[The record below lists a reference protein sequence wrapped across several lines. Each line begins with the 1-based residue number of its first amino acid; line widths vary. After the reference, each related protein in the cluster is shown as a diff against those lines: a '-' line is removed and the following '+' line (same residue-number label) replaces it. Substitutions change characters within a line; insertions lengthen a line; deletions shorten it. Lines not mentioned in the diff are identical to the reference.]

1 MRRNFTQIL
10 YVLFLVFAIN
20 IAAQAQNI
28 TVSGT
33 VKDKQSKE
41 GLAGVSVTI
50 KGQTGGTAS
59 SGDGSFS
66 FTTNAKVPFTL
77 VASYVGYGTVER
89 QVTGNTAGINI
100 ELETAV
106 TLGGDVVVSASRT
119 PERILESP
127 VSIERMS
134 AASIR
139 EIAAPSFY
147 DALNNMKGVE
157 SSMQSLTF
165 KSINTRG
172 FNSNGNTRFN
182 QYIDGMDNQAP
193 GLNFSVGN
201 IVGITELDVD
211 NVELLP
217 GASSALYGAG
227 GINGTLLMT
236 SKDPFKY
243 QGASFQY
250 KTGINHVNDDNS
262 SVQPFNQLDVRVAK
276 SWNNKFGVKAAFS
289 FLQAKDWMG
298 TNYANFDRNARMFK
312 SGDRN
317 SDTNYDGI
325 NVYGD
330 EVSQNMRNVALSVQ
344 NATISGINAGSGGA
358 IPNIKALM
366 DGAFGA
372 AIPNAAQQA
381 GFLAGLPAALR
392 PAVQNYLPFYVGLK
406 ANLIPDQN
414 VSRTGYNERD
424 LVDYDTKSLK
434 ASGAVYYNITNTI
447 QAVAQANWGTGTSV
461 YTGSDRYSLRN
472 FNIGQYKLEVKGQDF
487 SIKGYTTQ
495 ERSGDSYI
503 SSILGSYINEVSKPS
518 TTWFPQYI
526 GNYVGA
532 RAAGQSDAA
541 AHVTARGVANQG
553 RFEPGSPQF
562 ATAMDNIMNTTIS
575 ATVINSANPSQ
586 SVYGAK
592 FDDKTNLYHYE
603 GMYNF
608 TNAFNN
614 VVEFQV
620 GASYRLYDLNSAG
633 TIFNDLNN
641 SIDINEYGAFGQIGK
656 KFFNDK
662 VKFTFAGRYDKS
674 MNFEGRF
681 TPRITGVFTVAKNN
695 NIRASYQT
703 GYRNP
708 TTQNQYIDL
717 SVGGGS
723 QRLIGGLPEIIFGKY
738 NLNGNKAFTD
748 VSYRAFL
755 ASAATGTPNP
765 TLLQQYTFDDRGVR
779 PESVQSYELG
789 YKGLILPN
797 LLVDAYGYYNIYKD
811 FITAVDV
818 YQNVGTLAAP
828 TFVKFGVPVNAAGEV
843 SSYGAA
849 LGLDYLVGSYNISGN
864 VSYNQIGDLPANY
877 INDFNTPKVRF
888 NLGFGNKEIIKNVGY
903 NLSYR
908 WQDKFYWNSSFA
920 SGEVPAY
927 SSLDAQVSFK
937 IPSVKS
943 SMKLGGSNV
952 MNKYYITSYGNPAAG
967 AIYYLAFSYN
977 P

>member
-1 MRRNFTQIL
+1 MSRNFTQIMF
-10 YVLFLVFAIN
+10 VLLCVFTIN
-20 IAAQAQNI
+20 FAAQAQNI
-28 TVSGT
+28 TISGT
-33 VKDKQSKE
+33 VKDKLSKE

-50 KGQTGGTAS
+50 KGQAGGTAS
-59 SGDGSFS
+59 SNDGSFS
-66 FTTNAKVPFTL
+66 FTTSAKLPFTL
-77 VASYVGYGTVER
+77 VASYVGYGSVER
-89 QVTGNTAGINI
+89 QITGNTSGINI
-100 ELETAV
+100 ELEAAV
-106 TLGGDVVVSASRT
+106 LLGGDVVVSASRT

-134 AASIR
+134 AATIR

-250 KTGINHVNDDNS
+250 KTGVNHVNDNNS
-262 SVQPFNQLDVRVAK
+262 SVQPFNQLDVRLAK
-276 SWNNKFGVKAAFS
+276 SWNNKFGVKASFS

-298 TNYANFDRNARMFK
+298 TNYSNFDRNARTFK

-330 EVSQNMRNVALSVQ
+330 EVSQNLRNVAQNFESGVRVALLSASG
-344 NATISGINAGSGGA
+344 NAFDPRAVLSLVPAGSSYPTYIGFINA
-358 IPNIKALM
+358 NV
-366 DGAFGA
+366 
-372 AIPNAAQQA
+372 
-381 GFLAGLPAALR
+381 PAALR
-392 PAVQNYLPFYVGLK
+392 PATINQYLPLYFGLNN
-406 ANLIPDQN
+406 AGVIPNQN
-414 VSRTGYNERD
+414 ISRTGYNEQD

-472 FNIGQYKLEVKGQDF
+472 FNIGQYKLELKGQDF
-487 SIKGYTTQ
+487 YLKGYTTQ

-503 SSILGSYINEVSKPS
+503 SSILGSYINESWKPS
-518 TTWFPQYI
+518 GGQTGWYGQYL
-526 GNYVGA
+526 NTYLGA
-532 RAAGQSDAA
+532 RLAGQTDASA
-541 AHVTARGVANQG
+541 TNLARNQADQG
-553 RFEPGSPQF
+553 RALPGSAAF
-562 ATAMDNIMNTTIS
+562 ETAKNKIMNTNIS
-575 ATVINSANPSQ
+575 ATNFNNGT
-586 SVYGAK
+586 YGAK
-592 FDDKTNLYHYE
+592 FDDKSNLYHYE

-614 VVEFQV
+614 VLEFQV

-633 TIFNDLNN
+633 TIFNDLTN
-641 SIDINEYGAFGQIGK
+641 SIDINEYGAFAQIGK

-723 QRLIGGLPEIIFGKY
+723 QRLIGGLPEIIFSKY
-738 NLNGNKAFTD
+738 NLNNNKAFTD

-755 ASAATGTPNP
+755 ASAATGTANP
-765 TLLQQYTFDDRGVR
+765 ALLQQYTFDSRGVR

-818 YQNVGTLAAP
+818 YQNIGTLAAP
-828 TFVKFGVPVNAAGEV
+828 SFVKFGVPVNAQGEV
-843 SSYGAA
+843 NSYGGA
-849 LGLDYLVGSYNISGN
+849 LGLDYLVGKWNLSGN
-864 VSYNQIGDLPANY
+864 VSYNQIGDLPVNY
-877 INDFNTPKVRF
+877 INDFNTPKVRY
-888 NLGFGNKEIIKNVGY
+888 NLGVGNREIIKNFGFNV
-903 NLSYR
+903 SYR

-920 SGEVPAY
+920 SGDVPAY
-927 SSLDAQVSFK
+927 STFDAQVSLK
-937 IPSVKS
+937 VPSVMS
-943 SMKLGGSNV
+943 TIKLGGSNIL
-952 MNKYYITSYGNPAAG
+952 NKYYITSYGNPAAG
-967 AIYYLAFSYN
+967 AIYYLSLSFN

>member
-1 MRRNFTQIL
+1 MSKIFTQIFSVI
-10 YVLFLVFAIN
+10 VLVLVTSITV
-20 IAAQAQNI
+20 QAQNT

-33 VKDKQSKE
+33 VRDKQTKE
-41 GLAGVSVTI
+41 PLVGVTVTV
-50 KGQTGGTAS
+50 KGQSGGAATNSSGAFSFTAS
-59 SGDGSFS
+59 S
-66 FTTNAKVPFTL
+66 KPPFTL
-77 VASYVGYGTVER
+77 VSSYVGYGTVE
-89 QVTGNTAGINI
+89 QSVTGNTSGII
-100 ELETAV
+100 VELEAV
-106 TLGGDVVVSASRT
+106 AILGGDVVVSASRT

-243 QGASFQY
+243 KGASFQY

-262 SVQPFNQLDVRVAK
+262 SVQPFNQLDVRLAK

-289 FLQAKDWMG
+289 FLQAKDWFG
-298 TNYANFDRNARMFK
+298 NNYSNFDRVSRTVK
-312 SGDRN
+312 SGNRN
-317 SDTNYDGI
+317 SDTNYDGV

-330 EVSQNMRNVALSVQ
+330 EVSQNLRNVAQTFESGVRSGLLAASN
-344 NATISGINAGSGGA
+344 NAFDPRAILNLVPAGSSYQTYLGFINA
-358 IPNIKALM
+358 NV
-366 DGAFGA
+366 
-372 AIPNAAQQA
+372 
-381 GFLAGLPAALR
+381 PAALR
-392 PAVQNYLPFYVGLK
+392 PATTNQYLPLYFGL
-406 ANLIPDQN
+406 NTTGVIPNQN
-414 VSRTGYNERD
+414 ISRTGYNEQD

-487 SIKGYTTQ
+487 YLKGYTTQ

-503 SSILGSYINEVSKPS
+503 SSILGSYINESWKPS
-518 TTWFPQYI
+518 GGQTGWYAQYLNTYLTSRLTGQNDI
-526 GNYVGA
+526 ASQSLA
-532 RAAGQSDAA
+532 RAQADM
-541 AHVTARGVANQG
+541 G
-553 RFEPGSPQF
+553 RAVPGSS
-562 ATAMDNIMNTTIS
+562 AYEIAKAKIMNTNIS
-575 ATVINSANPSQ
+575 ATNFNSG
-586 SVYGAK
+586 VYGAK
-592 FDDKTNLYHYE
+592 FDDKSNLYHYE

-633 TIFNDLNN
+633 TIFNDLNE
-641 SIDINEYGAFGQIGK
+641 SIDINEYGAFAQIGK
-656 KFFNDK
+656 KMFNDK

-723 QRLIGGLPEIIFGKY
+723 QRLIGGLPEIMFGKY
-738 NLNGNKAFTD
+738 NLNTNKGFTD

-765 TLLQQYTFDDRGVR
+765 ALLQQYNFDARGVR

-789 YKGLILPN
+789 YKGLITSN
-797 LLVDAYGYYNIYKD
+797 LLIDAYGYYNVYKD

-818 YQNVGTLAAP
+818 YQNVGTLASP
-828 TFVKFGVPVNAAGEV
+828 TFVKFGVPVNAEGEV

-849 LGLDYLVGSYNISGN
+849 LGLDYLINKWSLSGN
-864 VSYNQIGDLPANY
+864 VSYNQIGDLPVNY
-877 INDFNTPKVRF
+877 INDFNTPKVRY
-888 NLGFGNKEIIKNVGY
+888 NLGVGNKEIIKNVGF
-903 NLSYR
+903 NVSYR
-908 WQDKFYWNSSFA
+908 WQDRFYWNSSFT
-920 SGEVPAY
+920 SGEVPSY
-927 SSLDAQVSFK
+927 STLDAQVNLK
-937 IPSVKS
+937 IPSVNS
-943 SMKLGGSNV
+943 VIKLGGSNV
-952 MNKYYITSYGNPAAG
+952 LNKYYITSYGNPAAG
-967 AIYYLAFSYN
+967 AIYYLAFSFN

>member
-1 MRRNFTQIL
+1 MSRIFTQIF
-10 YVLFLVFAIN
+10 YVLLFVFAGN
-20 IAAQAQNI
+20 MAAQAQNI

-41 GLAGVSVTI
+41 GLAGVSLTI
-50 KGQTGGTAS
+50 KGQSGGTAS
-59 SGDGSFS
+59 TSNGSFT
-66 FTTNAKVPFTL
+66 FTTSAKVPFTI
-77 VASYVGYGTVER
+77 VASYVGYATVE
-89 QVTGNTAGINI
+89 QQITGSTTGINL

-106 TLGGDVVVSASRT
+106 VLGGDVVVSASRT

-134 AASIR
+134 AATIK

-243 QGASFQY
+243 PGASFQY
-250 KTGINHVNDDNS
+250 KTGVNHVNDDNS
-262 SVQPFNQLDVRVAK
+262 TVQPFNQLDVRMAK

-289 FLQAKDWMG
+289 FLQAKDWYG
-298 TNYANFDRNARMFK
+298 NNYANFDRISRTAK

-344 NATISGINAGSGGA
+344 NATISGINAGSGGL
-358 IPNIKALM
+358 IPNIKATM

-372 AIPNAAQQA
+372 AIPTPIQQA

-392 PAVQNYLPFYVGLK
+392 PAVQNYFPFYVGLK

-414 VSRTGYNERD
+414 VSRTGYNEEN
-424 LVDYDTKSLK
+424 LVDYNTKSLK
-434 ASGAVYYNITNTI
+434 ASGALYYNISNTV

-472 FNIGQYKLEVKGQDF
+472 FNIGQYKLE
-487 SIKGYTTQ
+487 IKGEDFFVKAYTTQ

-503 SSILGSYINEVSKPS
+503 SSILGSYINELSKPS

-532 RAAGQSDAA
+532 RAAGQGDAA
-541 AHVTARGVANQG
+541 AHALARTAANQG

-562 ATAMDNIMNTTIS
+562 IQAKDQIMNTTIS
-575 ATVINSANPSQ
+575 ASDPSKGI
-586 SVYGAK
+586 YGAK
-592 FDDKTNLYHYE
+592 FDDKSNLYHYE

-608 TNAFNN
+608 TNLFDK

-633 TIFNDLNN
+633 TIFNDLIN
-641 SIDINEYGAFGQIGK
+641 SIDIKEYGAFGQIGK

-662 VKFTFAGRYDKS
+662 VKFTVAGRYDKS
-674 MNFEGRF
+674 QNFEGRF

-695 NIRASYQT
+695 NIRVSYQT

-723 QRLIGGLPEIIFGKY
+723 QRLIGGLPEIMFSKY
-738 NLNGNKAFTD
+738 HLDTNKPYTD

-755 ASAATGTPNP
+755 ASAAATGTPNP
-765 TLLQQYTFDDRGVR
+765 ALLQQYNFDAKGVR

-789 YKGLILPN
+789 YKGLLLPN

-818 YQNVGTLAAP
+818 YQNVNGS
-828 TFVKFGVPVNAAGEV
+828 FVKFGVPVNAEGEV
-843 SSYGAA
+843 TSYGGA
-849 LGLDYLVGSYNISGN
+849 LGLDYLVGKWNVSGN

-877 INDFNTPKVRF
+877 INDFNTPKIRY
-888 NLGFGNKEIIKNVGY
+888 NLGLGNKEIVKNFGFNV
-903 NLSYR
+903 SYR
-908 WQDKFYWNSSFA
+908 WQDQFYWNSSFA
-920 SGEVPAY
+920 SGQVPAY
-927 SSLDAQVSFK
+927 SSLDAQVSLR
-937 IPSVKS
+937 IPSVNS
-943 SMKLGGSNV
+943 VVKLGGSNV
-952 MNKYYITSYGNPAAG
+952 LNKYYITSYGNPMAG
-967 AIYYLAFSYN
+967 AIYYVGLTFN

>member
-1 MRRNFTQIL
+1 MSKLFTQIF
-10 YVLFLVFAIN
+10 YVFMLVCATGFAV
-20 IAAQAQNI
+20 QAQNI

-41 GLAGVSVTI
+41 PLVGVTVVV
-50 KGQTGGTAS
+50 KGQTGGTATNAN
-59 SGDGSFS
+59 GAFT
-66 FTTNAKVPFTL
+66 FTTAAKIPFTL
-77 VASYVGYGTVER
+77 SASYVGYGTVE
-89 QVTGNTAGINI
+89 QQITSSSMGIVI
-100 ELETAV
+100 EMEAAV
-106 TLGGDVVVSASRT
+106 ILGGDVVVSASRT

-262 SVQPFNQLDVRVAK
+262 SVQPFNQLDVRLAK

-298 TNYANFDRNARMFK
+298 TNYSNFDRVSRTAK

-358 IPNIKALM
+358 IPNIKSLM

-372 AIPNAAQQA
+372 AIPNATQQA

-414 VSRTGYNERD
+414 VSRTGYNESN

-434 ASGAVYYNITNTI
+434 ASGAVYYNITNSI

-472 FNIGQYKLEVKGQDF
+472 FNIGQYKLEIKGQDF
-487 SIKGYTTQ
+487 SLKAYTTQ

-532 RAAGQSDAA
+532 RAAGQGDAA
-541 AHVTARGVANQG
+541 AHATARGVANQG
-553 RFEPGSPQF
+553 RFEPGTPQF
-562 ATAMDNIMNTTIS
+562 ANAMNTIMNTTIS
-575 ATVINSANPSQ
+575 STAINSANPSQ

-592 FDDKTNLYHYE
+592 FDDKSNLYHYE

-614 VVEFQV
+614 MVEFQV

-641 SIDINEYGAFGQIGK
+641 SIDINEYGAFAQIGK
-656 KFFNDK
+656 KLFNDK

-723 QRLIGGLPEIIFGKY
+723 QRLIGGLPEIMFGKY
-738 NLNGNKAFTD
+738 NLNNNKAFTD

-765 TLLQQYTFDDRGVR
+765 ALLQQYTFDARGVR

-797 LLVDAYGYYNIYKD
+797 LLIDAYGYYNTYKD

-818 YQNVGTLAAP
+818 YQNVGTLASP
-828 TFVKFGVPVNAAGEV
+828 TFVKFGVPVNAEGEV
-843 SSYGAA
+843 NSYGAA
-849 LGLDYLVGSYNISGN
+849 LGLDYLVGNYNFSGN
-864 VSYNQIGDLPANY
+864 VSYNQIGDLPVNY

-888 NLGFGNKEIIKNVGY
+888 NLGFGNKEIIKNFGF
-903 NLSYR
+903 NISYR

-920 SGEVPAY
+920 SGNVPAY
-927 SSLDAQVSFK
+927 STLDAQVSYK

-943 SMKLGGSNV
+943 SIKLGGSNIL
-952 MNKYYITSYGNPAAG
+952 NKYYITSYGNPAAG
-967 AIYYLAFSYN
+967 AIYYLAFSFN

>member
-1 MRRNFTQIL
+1 MSRIFTQIF
-10 YVLFLVFAIN
+10 YVLLFVFAGN

-41 GLAGVSVTI
+41 GLAGVSLSI
-50 KGQTGGTAS
+50 KGQSGGTAS
-59 SGDGSFS
+59 TSNGSFT
-66 FTTNAKVPFTL
+66 FTTSAKVPFTL
-77 VASYVGYGTVER
+77 VASYVGYGTVE
-89 QVTGNTAGINI
+89 QQITGSTSGINI

-106 TLGGDVVVSASRT
+106 VLGGDVVVSASRT

-134 AASIR
+134 AATIR

-243 QGASFQY
+243 PGASFQY
-250 KTGINHVNDDNS
+250 KTGVNHVNDDNS
-262 SVQPFNQLDVRVAK
+262 SVQPFNQLDVRMAK

-289 FLQAKDWMG
+289 FLQAKDWFG
-298 TNYANFDRNARMFK
+298 NNYSNFDRISRTAK

-344 NATISGINAGSGGA
+344 NATIAGINAGSGGL
-358 IPNIKALM
+358 IPNIKSTM

-372 AIPNAAQQA
+372 AIPNAVQQA

-392 PAVQNYLPFYVGLK
+392 PAVQNYFPFYVGLK

-414 VSRTGYNERD
+414 VSRTGYNEEN

-434 ASGAVYYNITNTI
+434 VSGGLYYNISNTV

-472 FNIGQYKLEVKGQDF
+472 FNIGQYKLE
-487 SIKGYTTQ
+487 IKGEDFFVKAYTTQ

-503 SSILGSYINEVSKPS
+503 SSILGSYINELSKPS

-532 RAAGQSDAA
+532 RAAGQGDAA
-541 AHVTARGVANQG
+541 AHVLARTAANQG
-553 RFEPGSPQF
+553 RFEPGSAQF
-562 ATAMDNIMNTTIS
+562 IQAKDQIMNTTIS
-575 ATVINSANPSQ
+575 ASDPSKGI
-586 SVYGAK
+586 YGAK
-592 FDDKTNLYHYE
+592 FDDKSNLYHYE

-608 TNAFNN
+608 TNLFDK

-633 TIFNDLNN
+633 TIFNDLLN
-641 SIDINEYGAFGQIGK
+641 SIDIKEYGAFGQIGK

-674 MNFEGRF
+674 QNFEGRF

-695 NIRASYQT
+695 NIRVSYQT

-723 QRLIGGLPEIIFGKY
+723 QRLIGGLPEIMFSKY
-738 NLNGNKAFTD
+738 HLDTNKPYTD

-755 ASAATGTPNP
+755 ASAAATGTPNP
-765 TLLQQYTFDDRGVR
+765 ALLQQYNFDAKGVR

-789 YKGLILPN
+789 YKGLLLPN

-818 YQNVGTLAAP
+818 YQNVSGS
-828 TFVKFGVPVNAAGEV
+828 FVKFGVPVNAEGEV
-843 SSYGAA
+843 TSYGGA
-849 LGLDYLVGSYNISGN
+849 LGLDYLVGKWNVSGN

-877 INDFNTPKVRF
+877 INDFNTPKIRY
-888 NLGFGNKEIIKNVGY
+888 NLGLGNKEIIKNFGFNV
-903 NLSYR
+903 SYR
-908 WQDKFYWNSSFA
+908 WQDQFYWNSSFA
-920 SGEVPAY
+920 SGQVPAY
-927 SSLDAQVSFK
+927 SSLDAQVSLR
-937 IPSVKS
+937 IPSVNS
-943 SMKLGGSNV
+943 VVKLGGSNV
-952 MNKYYITSYGNPAAG
+952 LNKYYITSYGNPMAG
-967 AIYYLAFSYN
+967 AIYYVGLTFN

>member
-1 MRRNFTQIL
+1 MSRIFTQIF
-10 YVLFLVFAIN
+10 YVLLFVLAGN
-20 IAAQAQNI
+20 LAAQAQNT

-41 GLAGVSVTI
+41 GLAGVSITI
-50 KGQTGGTAS
+50 KGQSGGTAS
-59 SGDGSFS
+59 TSNGSFT
-66 FTTNAKVPFTL
+66 FTTSAKVPFTL
-77 VASYVGYGTVER
+77 VASYVGYGTVE
-89 QVTGNTAGINI
+89 QQITGSTTGINL

-106 TLGGDVVVSASRT
+106 VLGGDVVVSASRT

-134 AASIR
+134 AATIK

-243 QGASFQY
+243 PGASFQY
-250 KTGINHVNDDNS
+250 KTGVNHVNDDNS
-262 SVQPFNQLDVRVAK
+262 NVQPFNQLDVRMAK

-289 FLQAKDWMG
+289 FLQAKDWYG
-298 TNYANFDRNARMFK
+298 SNYSNFDRIARTAK

-344 NATISGINAGSGGA
+344 NATISGINAGSGGL
-358 IPNIKALM
+358 IPNIKATM

-372 AIPNAAQQA
+372 AIPNATQQA
-381 GFLAGLPAALR
+381 GFLASLPAALR
-392 PAVQNYLPFYVGLK
+392 PAVQNYFPFYVGLK

-414 VSRTGYNERD
+414 VSRTGYNEEN
-424 LVDYDTKSLK
+424 LVDYNTKSLK
-434 ASGAVYYNITNTI
+434 ASGALYYNISNTV
-447 QAVAQANWGTGTSV
+447 QALAQANWGTGTSV

-472 FNIGQYKLEVKGQDF
+472 FNIGQYKLE
-487 SIKGYTTQ
+487 IKGEDFFVKAYTTQ

-503 SSILGSYINEVSKPS
+503 SSILGSYINELSKPS

-532 RAAGQSDAA
+532 RAAGQGDAA
-541 AHVTARGVANQG
+541 AHALARTAANQG

-562 ATAMDNIMNTTIS
+562 IQAKDQIMNTTIS
-575 ATVINSANPSQ
+575 ASDPSKGI
-586 SVYGAK
+586 YGAK
-592 FDDKTNLYHYE
+592 FDDKSNLYHYE

-608 TNAFNN
+608 TNLFDK

-633 TIFNDLNN
+633 TIFNDLIN
-641 SIDINEYGAFGQIGK
+641 SIDIKEYGAFGQIGK

-662 VKFTFAGRYDKS
+662 VKFTVAGRYDKS
-674 MNFEGRF
+674 QNFEGRF

-695 NIRASYQT
+695 NIRVSYQT

-723 QRLIGGLPEIIFGKY
+723 QRLIGGLPEIMFSKY
-738 NLNGNKAFTD
+738 HLDTNKPYTD

-755 ASAATGTPNP
+755 ASAAATGTPNP
-765 TLLQQYTFDDRGVR
+765 ALLQQYNFDAKGVR

-789 YKGLILPN
+789 YKGLLLPN

-818 YQNVGTLAAP
+818 YQNVGGS
-828 TFVKFGVPVNAAGEV
+828 FVKFGVPVNAEGEV
-843 SSYGAA
+843 TSYGGA
-849 LGLDYLVGSYNISGN
+849 LGLDYLVGKWNVSGN

-877 INDFNTPKVRF
+877 INDFNTPKIRY
-888 NLGFGNKEIIKNVGY
+888 NLGLGNKEIIKNFGFNV
-903 NLSYR
+903 SYR
-908 WQDKFYWNSSFA
+908 WQDQFYWNSSFA
-920 SGEVPAY
+920 SGQVPAY
-927 SSLDAQVSFK
+927 SSLDAQVSLR
-937 IPSVKS
+937 IPSVNS
-943 SMKLGGSNV
+943 VVKLGGSNV
-952 MNKYYITSYGNPAAG
+952 LNKYYITSYGNPMAG
-967 AIYYLAFSYN
+967 AIYYVGLTFN

>member
-1 MRRNFTQIL
+1 MSRIFTQIL
-10 YVLFLVFAIN
+10 YVLIFVFAGN
-20 IAAQAQNI
+20 MAAQAQSI

-41 GLAGVSVTI
+41 GLAGVSLTI
-50 KGQTGGTAS
+50 KGQSGGTAS
-59 SGDGSFS
+59 TGNGSFT
-66 FTTNAKVPFTL
+66 FTTSAKVPFTL
-77 VASYVGYGTVER
+77 VASYVGYGTIE
-89 QVTGNTAGINI
+89 QQITGSTTGINL

-106 TLGGDVVVSASRT
+106 VLGGDVVVSASRT

-134 AASIR
+134 AATIK

-243 QGASFQY
+243 PGASFQY
-250 KTGINHVNDDNS
+250 KTGVNHVNDDNS
-262 SVQPFNQLDVRVAK
+262 TVQPFNQLDVRMAK

-298 TNYANFDRNARMFK
+298 NNYSNFDRIARTAK

-344 NATISGINAGSGGA
+344 NATISGINAGSGGL
-358 IPNIKALM
+358 IPNIKATM

-372 AIPNAAQQA
+372 AIPNATQQA

-392 PAVQNYLPFYVGLK
+392 PAVQNYFPFYVGLK

-414 VSRTGYNERD
+414 VSRTGYNEEN
-424 LVDYDTKSLK
+424 LVDYNTKSLK
-434 ASGAVYYNITNTI
+434 ASGALYYNISNTV

-472 FNIGQYKLEVKGQDF
+472 FNIGQYKLE
-487 SIKGYTTQ
+487 IKGEDFFVKAYTTQ

-503 SSILGSYINEVSKPS
+503 SSILGSYINELSKPS

-532 RAAGQSDAA
+532 RAAGQGDAA
-541 AHVTARGVANQG
+541 AHALARAAANQG

-562 ATAMDNIMNTTIS
+562 NQAKDQIMNTTIS
-575 ATVINSANPSQ
+575 ASDPSKGI
-586 SVYGAK
+586 YGAK
-592 FDDKTNLYHYE
+592 FDDKSNLYHYE

-608 TNAFNN
+608 TNLFDK

-633 TIFNDLNN
+633 TIFNDLLN
-641 SIDINEYGAFGQIGK
+641 SIDIKEYGAFGQIGK

-662 VKFTFAGRYDKS
+662 VKFTVAGRYDKS
-674 MNFEGRF
+674 QNFEGRF

-695 NIRASYQT
+695 NIRVSYQT

-723 QRLIGGLPEIIFGKY
+723 QRLIGGLPEIMFSKY
-738 NLNGNKAFTD
+738 HLDTNKPYTD

-755 ASAATGTPNP
+755 ASAAATGTPNP
-765 TLLQQYTFDDRGVR
+765 ALLQQYNFDAKGVR

-789 YKGLILPN
+789 YKGLLLPN

-818 YQNVGTLAAP
+818 YQNVGGS
-828 TFVKFGVPVNAAGEV
+828 FVKFGVPVNAEGEV
-843 SSYGAA
+843 TSYGGA
-849 LGLDYLVGSYNISGN
+849 LGLDYLVGKWNVSGN

-877 INDFNTPKVRF
+877 INDFNTPKIRY
-888 NLGFGNKEIIKNVGY
+888 NLGLGNKEIIKNFGFNV
-903 NLSYR
+903 SYR
-908 WQDKFYWNSSFA
+908 WQDQFYWNSSFA
-920 SGEVPAY
+920 SGQVPAY
-927 SSLDAQVSFK
+927 SSLDAQVSLR
-937 IPSVKS
+937 IPSVNS
-943 SMKLGGSNV
+943 VVKLGGSNV
-952 MNKYYITSYGNPAAG
+952 LNKYYITSYGNPMAG
-967 AIYYLAFSYN
+967 AIYYVGLTFN

>member
-1 MRRNFTQIL
+1 MSRIFTQIF
-10 YVLFLVFAIN
+10 YVLLFVFAGN

-41 GLAGVSVTI
+41 GLAGVSLTI
-50 KGQTGGTAS
+50 KGQSGGTAS
-59 SGDGSFS
+59 TSNGSFT
-66 FTTNAKVPFTL
+66 FTTSAKVPFTL
-77 VASYVGYGTVER
+77 VASYVGYGTVE
-89 QVTGNTAGINI
+89 QQITGSTSGINI

-106 TLGGDVVVSASRT
+106 VLGGDVVVSASRT

-134 AASIR
+134 AATIK

-243 QGASFQY
+243 PGASFQY
-250 KTGINHVNDDNS
+250 KTGVNHVNDDNS
-262 SVQPFNQLDVRVAK
+262 SVQPFNQLDVRMAK

-289 FLQAKDWMG
+289 FLQAKDWFG
-298 TNYANFDRNARMFK
+298 NNYSNFDRISRTAK

-344 NATISGINAGSGGA
+344 NATIAGINAGSGGL
-358 IPNIKALM
+358 IPNIKSTM

-372 AIPNAAQQA
+372 AIPNAVQQA

-392 PAVQNYLPFYVGLK
+392 PAVQNYFPFYVGLK

-414 VSRTGYNERD
+414 VSRTGYNEEN

-434 ASGAVYYNITNTI
+434 VSGGLYYNISNTV

-472 FNIGQYKLEVKGQDF
+472 FNIGQYKLE
-487 SIKGYTTQ
+487 IKGEDFFVKAYTTQ

-503 SSILGSYINEVSKPS
+503 SSILGSYINELSKPS

-532 RAAGQSDAA
+532 RAAGQGDAA
-541 AHVTARGVANQG
+541 AHVLARTAANQG
-553 RFEPGSPQF
+553 RFEPGSAQF
-562 ATAMDNIMNTTIS
+562 IQAKDQIMNTTIS
-575 ATVINSANPSQ
+575 ASDPSKGI
-586 SVYGAK
+586 YGAK
-592 FDDKTNLYHYE
+592 FDDKSNLYHYE

-608 TNAFNN
+608 TNLFDK

-633 TIFNDLNN
+633 TIFNDLLN
-641 SIDINEYGAFGQIGK
+641 SIDIKEYGAFGQIGK

-674 MNFEGRF
+674 QNFEGRF

-695 NIRASYQT
+695 NIRVSYQT

-723 QRLIGGLPEIIFGKY
+723 QRLIGGLPEIMFSKY
-738 NLNGNKAFTD
+738 HLDTNKPYTD

-755 ASAATGTPNP
+755 ASAAATGTPNP
-765 TLLQQYTFDDRGVR
+765 ALLQQYNFDAKGVR

-789 YKGLILPN
+789 YKGLLLPN

-818 YQNVGTLAAP
+818 YQNVSGS
-828 TFVKFGVPVNAAGEV
+828 FVKFGVPVNAEGEV
-843 SSYGAA
+843 TSYGGA
-849 LGLDYLVGSYNISGN
+849 LGLDYLVGKWNVSGN

-877 INDFNTPKVRF
+877 INDFNTPKIRY
-888 NLGFGNKEIIKNVGY
+888 NLGLGNKEIIKNFGFNV
-903 NLSYR
+903 SYR
-908 WQDKFYWNSSFA
+908 WQDQFYWNSSFA
-920 SGEVPAY
+920 SGQVPAY
-927 SSLDAQVSFK
+927 SSLDAQVSLR
-937 IPSVKS
+937 IPSVNS
-943 SMKLGGSNV
+943 VVKLGGSNV
-952 MNKYYITSYGNPAAG
+952 LNKYYITSYGNPMAG
-967 AIYYLAFSYN
+967 AIYYVGLTFN

>member
-1 MRRNFTQIL
+1 MSRIFTKIFF
-10 YVLFLVFAIN
+10 VLLFMCTIN
-20 IAAQAQNI
+20 LFAQAQNV
-28 TVSGT
+28 TVTGI
-33 VKDKQSKE
+33 VKDRQSKE
-41 GLAGVSVTI
+41 GLAGVSLTV
-50 KGQTGGTAS
+50 KGQSGGTAS
-59 SGDGSFS
+59 TSNGTFSFS
-66 FTTNAKVPFTL
+66 TSAKLPFTL
-77 VASYVGYGTVER
+77 VASYIGYGTIE
-89 QVTGNTAGINI
+89 QQITNATTGINI
-100 ELETAV
+100 EMETAV
-106 TLGGDVVVSASRT
+106 VLGGDVVVSASRT

-134 AASIR
+134 AAAIR

-201 IVGITELDVD
+201 IVGITDLDID

-250 KTGINHVNDDNS
+250 KSGVNHVNDDNS
-262 SVQPFNQLDVRVAK
+262 SVQPFNQLDVRLAK
-276 SWNNKFGVKAAFS
+276 SWNKKFGVKAAFS
-289 FLQAKDWMG
+289 FLQAKDWFG
-298 TNYANFDRNARMFK
+298 NNYSNFDRNARTAK
-312 SGDRN
+312 TGDRS

-330 EVSQNMRNVALSVQ
+330 EVSQNMRNVAQSVVAAGTATYVRNYGLATGGLVPSQTQINTFLSS
-344 NATISGINAGSGGA
+344 NAQT
-358 IPNIKALM
+358 
-366 DGAFGA
+366 
-372 AIPNAAQQA
+372 Q
-381 GFLAGLPAALR
+381 
-392 PAVQNYLPFYVGLK
+392 PFYVGL
-406 ANLIPDQN
+406 NTPGLIPNQN
-414 VSRTGYNERD
+414 VSRTGYNESD

-434 ASGAVYYNITNTI
+434 ASGAVYYNFTSTI

-472 FNIGQYKLEVKGQDF
+472 FNIGQYKIELKGQDF
-487 SIKGYTTQ
+487 YLKGYTTQ

-541 AHVTARGVANQG
+541 AHVIARNAANQG
-553 RFEPGSPQF
+553 RFLPGSAQYE
-562 ATAMDNIMNTTIS
+562 AAKNTIMNTTIS
-575 ATVINSANPSQ
+575 ATSINSTDPTK

-592 FDDKTNLYHYE
+592 FDDKSNLYHYE

-614 VVEFQV
+614 VLEFQV

-633 TIFNDLNN
+633 TIFNDLNE
-641 SIDINEYGAFGQIGK
+641 SININEYGAFAQVGK
-656 KFFNDK
+656 KMLNDK
-662 VKFTFAGRYDKS
+662 LKVTFAGRYDKS
-674 MNFEGRF
+674 QNFEGRF

-695 NIRASYQT
+695 NIRVSYQT

-738 NLNGNKAFTD
+738 KLDTNKPFTD

-755 ASAATGTPNP
+755 SSAATGTANP
-765 TLLQQYTFDDRGVR
+765 ALLQQYTFDPRGVR

-789 YKGLILPN
+789 YKGLIMPN
-797 LLVDAYGYYNIYKD
+797 LLIDAYGYYNIYKD

-818 YQNVGTLAAP
+818 YQNVGTLASP

-843 SSYGAA
+843 TSYGAA
-849 LGLDYLVGSYNISGN
+849 LGLDYLINKWTLSGN
-864 VSYNQIGDLPANY
+864 VSYNEIGDLPVNY
-877 INDFNTPKVRF
+877 INDFNTPKIRF
-888 NLGFGNKEIIKNVGY
+888 NLGLGNREIIKNFGFNV
-903 NLSYR
+903 SYR

-920 SGEVPAY
+920 SGDVPAY
-927 SSLDAQVSFK
+927 SSLDAQVSLQ

-943 SMKLGGSNV
+943 AIKLGGSNV

-967 AIYYLAFSYN
+967 AIYYISYSFN

>member
-1 MRRNFTQIL
+1 MCT
-10 YVLFLVFAIN
+10 IN
-20 IAAQAQNI
+20 SFAQAQSI
-28 TVSGT
+28 TVTGI
-33 VKDKQSKE
+33 VKDRQSKE
-41 GLAGVSVTI
+41 GLAGVSLTI
-50 KGQTGGTAS
+50 KGQSGGTAS
-59 SGDGSFS
+59 TSNGTFSFS
-66 FTTNAKVPFTL
+66 TSVKLPFTL
-77 VASYVGYGTVER
+77 VASSVGYGTVE
-89 QVTGNTAGINI
+89 QQITNATSGINI
-100 ELETAV
+100 EMETAV
-106 TLGGDVVVSASRT
+106 VLGGDVVVSASRT

-134 AASIR
+134 AATIR

-201 IVGITELDVD
+201 IVGITELDID

-250 KTGINHVNDDNS
+250 KSGVNHVNDDNS
-262 SVQPFNQLDVRVAK
+262 SVQPFNQLDVRLAK
-276 SWNNKFGVKAAFS
+276 SWNKKFGVKAAFS
-289 FLQAKDWMG
+289 FLQAKDWFG
-298 TNYANFDRNARMFK
+298 NNYSNFDRNARTAK
-312 SGDRN
+312 TGDRS

-330 EVSQNMRNVALSVQ
+330 EVSQNMRNVAQSVVAAGT
-344 NATISGINAGSGGA
+344 ATYVRNYGLATGGLVPSQTQINT
-358 IPNIKALM
+358 
-366 DGAFGA
+366 
-372 AIPNAAQQA
+372 
-381 GFLAGLPAALR
+381 FLASNA
-392 PAVQNYLPFYVGLK
+392 QTQPFYVGL
-406 ANLIPDQN
+406 NTPGLIPNQN
-414 VSRTGYNERD
+414 VSRTGYNESD

-434 ASGAVYYNITNTI
+434 ASGAVYYNFTSTI

-472 FNIGQYKLEVKGQDF
+472 FNIGQYKIELKGQDF
-487 SIKGYTTQ
+487 YLKGYTTQ

-541 AHVTARGVANQG
+541 AHVIARNAANQG
-553 RFEPGSPQF
+553 RFLPGS
-562 ATAMDNIMNTTIS
+562 AEYEAAKNTIMNTTIS
-575 ATVINSANPSQ
+575 ATSINSTDPTK

-592 FDDKTNLYHYE
+592 FDDKSNLYHYE

-633 TIFNDLNN
+633 TIFNDLNE
-641 SIDINEYGAFGQIGK
+641 SIDINEYGAFAQVGK
-656 KFFNDK
+656 KMLNDK
-662 VKFTFAGRYDKS
+662 LKVTFAGRYDKS
-674 MNFEGRF
+674 QNFEGRF

-695 NIRASYQT
+695 NIRLSYQT

-738 NLNGNKAFTD
+738 KLDTNKPFTD
-748 VSYRAFL
+748 VSYRAFIS
-755 ASAATGTPNP
+755 SAATGTANP
-765 TLLQQYTFDDRGVR
+765 ALLQQYTFDTRGVR

-789 YKGLILPN
+789 YKGLIMPN
-797 LLVDAYGYYNIYKD
+797 LLIDAYGYYNIYKD

-818 YQNVGTLAAP
+818 YQNVGTLASP

-843 SSYGAA
+843 TSYGAA
-849 LGLDYLVGSYNISGN
+849 LGLDYLINKWTLSGN
-864 VSYNQIGDLPANY
+864 VSYNQIGDLPVNY
-877 INDFNTPKVRF
+877 INDFNTPKIRF
-888 NLGFGNKEIIKNVGY
+888 NLGLGNREIIKNFGFNV
-903 NLSYR
+903 SYR

-920 SGEVPAY
+920 SGDVPAY
-927 SSLDAQVSFK
+927 SSLDAQVSLQ

-943 SMKLGGSNV
+943 AIKLGGSNV

-967 AIYYLAFSYN
+967 AIYYISYSFN

>member
-1 MRRNFTQIL
+1 MSRIYTQVF
-10 YVLFLVFAIN
+10 YVLLFVCAIHS
-20 IAAQAQNI
+20 AVQAQSI

-33 VKDKQSKE
+33 VKDRQSKE
-41 GLAGVSVTI
+41 GLAGVSLII
-50 KGQTGGTAS
+50 KGQSGGTAS
-59 SGDGSFS
+59 AANGSFS
-66 FTTNAKVPFTL
+66 FSTTAKLPFTL
-77 VASYVGYGTVER
+77 VASYVGYGSVE
-89 QVTGNTAGINI
+89 QQITSNTSGII
-100 ELETAV
+100 LELETV
-106 TLGGDVVVSASRT
+106 VVLGGDVVVSASRT

-139 EIAAPSFY
+139 DIAAPSFY

-201 IVGITELDVD
+201 IVGITELDID

-243 QGASFQY
+243 QGPSFQF

-262 SVQPFNQLDVRVAK
+262 SVQQFNQLDVRVAK

-289 FLQAKDWMG
+289 FLQAKDWIG
-298 TNYANFDRNARMFK
+298 NNFSNFDRNSRTAK

-325 NVYGD
+325 NSYGD

-344 NATISGINAGSGGA
+344 NATIAGINAGSGGA

-372 AIPNAAQQA
+372 AIPNTVQQA

-414 VSRTGYNERD
+414 VSRTGYNEES
-424 LVDYDTKSLK
+424 LVDYNTKSLK
-434 ASGAVYYNITNTI
+434 ASGAVYYNFTNTI

-472 FNIGQYKLEVKGQDF
+472 FNIGQYKVELKGQDF
-487 SIKGYTTQ
+487 YLKGYTTQ

-532 RAAGQSDAA
+532 RAAGQTDAA
-541 AHVTARGVANQG
+541 AHVLARGVANQG
-553 RFEPGSPQF
+553 RLIPGTPQF
-562 ATAMDNIMNTTIS
+562 ENAKNAILNNTIS
-575 ATVINSANPSQ
+575 STAINAQDPTK

-592 FDDKTNLYHYE
+592 FDDKSNLYHYE

-633 TIFNDLNN
+633 TIFNDLYE
-641 SIDINEYGAFGQIGK
+641 SIDIDEYGAFAQIGK
-656 KFFNDK
+656 KLFNDK
-662 VKFTFAGRYDKS
+662 VKITFAGRYDKS
-674 MNFEGRF
+674 QNFEGRF

-738 NLNGNKAFTD
+738 KLDTNRPFTD

-765 TLLQQYTFDDRGVR
+765 ALLQQYTLDSRGVR

-789 YKGLILPN
+789 YKGLIMPN
-797 LLVDAYGYYNIYKD
+797 LLIDAYGYYNIYKD

-818 YQNVGTLAAP
+818 YQNVGTPASP
-828 TFVKFGVPVNAAGEV
+828 TFVKFGIPVNATGEV
-843 SSYGAA
+843 TSYGAA
-849 LGLDYLVGSYNISGN
+849 LGLDYLINKWTMSGN
-864 VSYNQIGDLPANY
+864 LSYNQIGDLPVNY
-877 INDFNTPKVRF
+877 INDFNTPKIRF
-888 NLGFGNKEIIKNVGY
+888 NLGLGNREIIKNFGFNV
-903 NLSYR
+903 NYR

-920 SGEVPAY
+920 SGDVPAY
-927 SSLDAQVSFK
+927 SSLDAQVSLQ

-943 SMKLGGSNV
+943 SIKLGGSNV

-967 AIYYLAFSYN
+967 AIYYIAYSFN

>member
-1 MRRNFTQIL
+1 MSRIFTKIFF
-10 YVLFLVFAIN
+10 VLLFMCTIN
-20 IAAQAQNI
+20 LFAQAQNV
-28 TVSGT
+28 TVTGI

-41 GLAGVSVTI
+41 GLAGVSLTI
-50 KGQTGGTAS
+50 KGQSGGTAS
-59 SGDGSFS
+59 TSNGTFSFS
-66 FTTNAKVPFTL
+66 TSAKLPFTL
-77 VASYVGYGTVER
+77 VASYVGYGTIE
-89 QVTGNTAGINI
+89 QQITNATTGINI
-100 ELETAV
+100 EMETAV
-106 TLGGDVVVSASRT
+106 VLGGDVVVSASRT

-201 IVGITELDVD
+201 IVGITELDID

-250 KTGINHVNDDNS
+250 KSGVNHVNDDNS
-262 SVQPFNQLDVRVAK
+262 SVQPFNQLDVRLAK
-276 SWNNKFGVKAAFS
+276 SWNKKFGVKAAFS
-289 FLQAKDWMG
+289 FLQAKDWFG
-298 TNYANFDRNARMFK
+298 NNYSNFDRNARTAK
-312 SGDRN
+312 TGDR
-317 SDTNYDGI
+317 STDTNYDGI

-330 EVSQNMRNVALSVQ
+330 EVNQNMRNVAQSVVAAGT
-344 NATISGINAGSGGA
+344 ATYVRNYGLATGGLVPSQTQINT
-358 IPNIKALM
+358 
-366 DGAFGA
+366 
-372 AIPNAAQQA
+372 
-381 GFLAGLPAALR
+381 FLASN
-392 PAVQNYLPFYVGLK
+392 VQTQPFYVGL
-406 ANLIPDQN
+406 NTPGLIPNQN
-414 VSRTGYNERD
+414 VSRTGYNESD

-434 ASGAVYYNITNTI
+434 ASGAVYYNFTSTI

-472 FNIGQYKLEVKGQDF
+472 FNIGQYKIELKGQDF
-487 SIKGYTTQ
+487 YLKGYTTQ

-541 AHVTARGVANQG
+541 AHVIARNAANQG
-553 RFEPGSPQF
+553 RFLPGSAQYE
-562 ATAMDNIMNTTIS
+562 AAKNTIMNTTIS
-575 ATVINSANPSQ
+575 ATSINSTDPTK

-592 FDDKTNLYHYE
+592 FDDKSNLYHYE

-614 VVEFQV
+614 VLEFQV

-633 TIFNDLNN
+633 TIFNDLNE
-641 SIDINEYGAFGQIGK
+641 SININEYGAFAQVGK
-656 KFFNDK
+656 KMLNDK
-662 VKFTFAGRYDKS
+662 LKVTFAGRYDKS
-674 MNFEGRF
+674 QNFEGRF

-695 NIRASYQT
+695 NIRVSYQT

-738 NLNGNKAFTD
+738 KLDTNKPFTD

-755 ASAATGTPNP
+755 SSAATGTANP
-765 TLLQQYTFDDRGVR
+765 ALLQQYTFDPRGVR

-789 YKGLILPN
+789 YKGLIMPN
-797 LLVDAYGYYNIYKD
+797 LLIDAYGYYNIYKD

-818 YQNVGTLAAP
+818 YQNVGTLASP

-843 SSYGAA
+843 TSYGAA
-849 LGLDYLVGSYNISGN
+849 LGLDYLINKWTLSGN
-864 VSYNQIGDLPANY
+864 VSYNEIGDLPVNY
-877 INDFNTPKVRF
+877 INDFNTPKIRF
-888 NLGFGNKEIIKNVGY
+888 NLGLGNREIIKNFGFNV
-903 NLSYR
+903 SYR

-920 SGEVPAY
+920 SGDVPAY
-927 SSLDAQVSFK
+927 SSLDAQVSLQ

-943 SMKLGGSNV
+943 AIKLGGSNV

-967 AIYYLAFSYN
+967 AIYYISYSFN

>member
-1 MRRNFTQIL
+1 MSRIFTKIFF
-10 YVLFLVFAIN
+10 VLLFMCTIN
-20 IAAQAQNI
+20 SFAQAQSV
-28 TVSGT
+28 TVTGI
-33 VKDKQSKE
+33 VKDRQSKE
-41 GLAGVSVTI
+41 GLAGVSLTI
-50 KGQTGGTAS
+50 KGQSGGTAS
-59 SGDGSFS
+59 TSNGTFSFS
-66 FTTNAKVPFTL
+66 TSAKLPFTL
-77 VASYVGYGTVER
+77 VASSVGYGTVE
-89 QVTGNTAGINI
+89 QQITNATTGINI
-100 ELETAV
+100 EMETAV
-106 TLGGDVVVSASRT
+106 LLGGDVVVSASRT

-134 AASIR
+134 AATIR

-201 IVGITELDVD
+201 IVGITELDID

-250 KTGINHVNDDNS
+250 KSGVNHVNDDNS
-262 SVQPFNQLDVRVAK
+262 SVQPFNQLDVRLAK
-276 SWNNKFGVKAAFS
+276 SWNKKFGVKAAFS
-289 FLQAKDWMG
+289 FLQAKDWFG
-298 TNYANFDRNARMFK
+298 NNYSNFDRNARTAK
-312 SGDRN
+312 TGDRN
-317 SDTNYDGI
+317 SDTNYDGV

-330 EVSQNMRNVALSVQ
+330 EVSQNMRNVAQSVVAAGT
-344 NATISGINAGSGGA
+344 ATYVRNYGLATGGLVPSQTQINT
-358 IPNIKALM
+358 
-366 DGAFGA
+366 
-372 AIPNAAQQA
+372 
-381 GFLAGLPAALR
+381 FLASNA
-392 PAVQNYLPFYVGLK
+392 QTQPFYVGL
-406 ANLIPDQN
+406 NTPGLIPNQN
-414 VSRTGYNERD
+414 VSRTGYNESD

-434 ASGAVYYNITNTI
+434 ASGAVYYNFTSTI

-472 FNIGQYKLEVKGQDF
+472 FNIGQYKIELKGQDF
-487 SIKGYTTQ
+487 YLKGYTTQ

-541 AHVTARGVANQG
+541 AHVIARNAANQG
-553 RFEPGSPQF
+553 RFLPGS
-562 ATAMDNIMNTTIS
+562 AEYEAAKNTIMNTTIS
-575 ATVINSANPSQ
+575 ATSINSTDPTK

-592 FDDKTNLYHYE
+592 FDDKSNLYHYE

-633 TIFNDLNN
+633 TIFNDLNE
-641 SIDINEYGAFGQIGK
+641 SIDINEYGAFAQVGK
-656 KFFNDK
+656 KMLNDK
-662 VKFTFAGRYDKS
+662 LKVTFAGRYDKS
-674 MNFEGRF
+674 QNFEGRF

-695 NIRASYQT
+695 NIRVSYQT

-738 NLNGNKAFTD
+738 KLDSNKPYTD

-755 ASAATGTPNP
+755 SSAATGTANP
-765 TLLQQYTFDDRGVR
+765 ALLQQYTFDTRGVR

-789 YKGLILPN
+789 YKGLIMPN

-818 YQNVGTLAAP
+818 YQNVGTLASP

-843 SSYGAA
+843 TSYGAA
-849 LGLDYLVGSYNISGN
+849 LGLDYLINKWTLSGN
-864 VSYNQIGDLPANY
+864 VSYNQIGDLPVNY
-877 INDFNTPKVRF
+877 INDFNTPKIRF
-888 NLGFGNKEIIKNVGY
+888 NLGLGNREIIKNFGF

-920 SGEVPAY
+920 SGDVPAY
-927 SSLDAQVSFK
+927 SSLDAQVSLQ

-943 SMKLGGSNV
+943 AIKLGGSNV

-967 AIYYLAFSYN
+967 AIYYISYSFN

>member
-1 MRRNFTQIL
+1 MSRIFTKIFF
-10 YVLFLVFAIN
+10 VLLFMCTIN
-20 IAAQAQNI
+20 LFAQAQNV
-28 TVSGT
+28 TVTGI
-33 VKDKQSKE
+33 VKDRQSKE
-41 GLAGVSVTI
+41 GLAGVSLTI
-50 KGQTGGTAS
+50 KGQSGGTAS
-59 SGDGSFS
+59 TSNGTFSFS
-66 FTTNAKVPFTL
+66 TSAKLPFTL
-77 VASYVGYGTVER
+77 VASYVGYGTIE
-89 QVTGNTAGINI
+89 QQITNATTGINI
-100 ELETAV
+100 EMETAV
-106 TLGGDVVVSASRT
+106 VLGGDVVVSASRT

-134 AASIR
+134 AAAIR

-201 IVGITELDVD
+201 IVGITELDID

-250 KTGINHVNDDNS
+250 KSGVNHVNDDNS
-262 SVQPFNQLDVRVAK
+262 SVQPFNQLDVRLAK
-276 SWNNKFGVKAAFS
+276 SWNKKFGVKAAFS
-289 FLQAKDWMG
+289 FLQAKDWFG
-298 TNYANFDRNARMFK
+298 NNYSNFDRNARTAK
-312 SGDRN
+312 TGDRS

-330 EVSQNMRNVALSVQ
+330 EVNQNMRNVAQSVVAAGT
-344 NATISGINAGSGGA
+344 ATYVRNYGLATGGLVPSQTQINT
-358 IPNIKALM
+358 
-366 DGAFGA
+366 
-372 AIPNAAQQA
+372 
-381 GFLAGLPAALR
+381 FLASNA
-392 PAVQNYLPFYVGLK
+392 QTQPFYVGL
-406 ANLIPDQN
+406 NTPGLIPNQN
-414 VSRTGYNERD
+414 VSRTGYNESD

-434 ASGAVYYNITNTI
+434 ASGAVYYNFSSTI

-472 FNIGQYKLEVKGQDF
+472 FNIGQYKIELKGQDF
-487 SIKGYTTQ
+487 YLKGYTTQ

-541 AHVTARGVANQG
+541 AHVIARNAANQG
-553 RFEPGSPQF
+553 RFLPGSAQYE
-562 ATAMDNIMNTTIS
+562 AAKNTIMNTTIS
-575 ATVINSANPSQ
+575 ATSINSTDPTK

-592 FDDKTNLYHYE
+592 FDDKSNLYHYE

-614 VVEFQV
+614 VLEFQV

-633 TIFNDLNN
+633 TIFNDLNE
-641 SIDINEYGAFGQIGK
+641 SIDINEYGAFAQVGK
-656 KFFNDK
+656 KMLNDK
-662 VKFTFAGRYDKS
+662 LKVTFAGRYDKS
-674 MNFEGRF
+674 QNFEGRF

-695 NIRASYQT
+695 NIRVSYQT

-738 NLNGNKAFTD
+738 KLDTNKPFTD

-755 ASAATGTPNP
+755 SSAATGTANP
-765 TLLQQYTFDDRGVR
+765 GLLQQYTFDTRGVR

-789 YKGLILPN
+789 YKGLIMPN
-797 LLVDAYGYYNIYKD
+797 MLIDAYGYYNIYKD

-818 YQNVGTLAAP
+818 YQNVGTLASP

-843 SSYGAA
+843 TSYGAA
-849 LGLDYLVGSYNISGN
+849 LGLDYLINKWTLSGN
-864 VSYNQIGDLPANY
+864 VSYNQIGDLPVNY
-877 INDFNTPKVRF
+877 INDFNTPKIRF
-888 NLGFGNKEIIKNVGY
+888 NLGLGNREIIKNFGF

-920 SGEVPAY
+920 SGDVPAY
-927 SSLDAQVSFK
+927 SSLDAQVSLQ

-943 SMKLGGSNV
+943 AIKLGGSNV

-967 AIYYLAFSYN
+967 AIYYISYSFN

>member
-1 MRRNFTQIL
+1 MSRIFTQIF
-10 YVLFLVFAIN
+10 YVLLIVLAGN
-20 IAAQAQNI
+20 IAAQAQSI

-33 VKDKQSKE
+33 VKDKQTKE
-41 GLAGVSVTI
+41 GLAGVSLTI
-50 KGQTGGTAS
+50 KGQSGGTAS
-59 SGDGSFS
+59 TSTGGFT
-66 FTTNAKVPFTL
+66 FTTTAKVPFTL
-77 VASYVGYGTVER
+77 VASYVGYGTVE
-89 QVTGNTAGINI
+89 QQITGNTTGINI

-106 TLGGDVVVSASRT
+106 VLGGDVVVSASRT

-139 EIAAPSFY
+139 EVAAPSFY

-243 QGASFQY
+243 PGASFQY
-250 KTGINHVNDDNS
+250 KTGVNHVNDNNS
-262 SVQPFNQLDVRVAK
+262 SAEPFNQLDVRLAK

-289 FLQAKDWMG
+289 FIQAKDWFG
-298 TNYANFDRNARMFK
+298 NNYSNFDRVSRTAK
-312 SGDRN
+312 PGDRN

-325 NVYGD
+325 NTYGD

-344 NATISGINAGSGGA
+344 NATISGINAGSGGL

-372 AIPNAAQQA
+372 AIPNTAQQA

-392 PAVQNYLPFYVGLK
+392 PAVQNYFPFYVGLK

-414 VSRTGYNERD
+414 VSRTGYNEEN

-434 ASGAVYYNITNTI
+434 ASGALYYNITNTI
-447 QAVAQANWGTGTSV
+447 QAVGQANWGTGTSV

-472 FNIGQYKLEVKGQDF
+472 FNIGQYKLEVKGEDF
-487 SIKGYTTQ
+487 FVKAYTTQ

-532 RAAGQSDAA
+532 RAAGQTDAA
-541 AHVTARGVANQG
+541 AHVLARNAANQG

-562 ATAMDNIMNTTIS
+562 EVAKNNIMNTTIS
-575 ATVINSANPSQ
+575 ASDPSKGI
-586 SVYGAK
+586 YGAK
-592 FDDKTNLYHYE
+592 FDDKSNLYHYE

-608 TNAFNN
+608 TNLFNK

-633 TIFNDLNN
+633 TIFNDLTN
-641 SIDINEYGAFGQIGK
+641 SIDIKEYGAFGQIGK

-662 VKFTFAGRYDKS
+662 VKLTFAGRYDKS
-674 MNFEGRF
+674 QNFEGRF

-695 NIRASYQT
+695 NIRVSYQT

-723 QRLIGGLPEIIFGKY
+723 QRLIGGLPEIMFGKY
-738 NLNGNKAFTD
+738 KLDGNKAYTD

-755 ASAATGTPNP
+755 ASAAATGTPNP
-765 TLLQQYTFDDRGVR
+765 ALLQQYTFDPRGVR

-789 YKGLILPN
+789 YKGLVMPN
-797 LLVDAYGYYNIYKD
+797 LLVDAYGYYNQYKD

-818 YQNVGTLAAP
+818 YQNVNGS
-828 TFVKFGVPVNAAGEV
+828 FVKYGVPVNAEGEV
-843 SSYGAA
+843 TSYGAA
-849 LGLDYLVGSYNISGN
+849 LGLDYLVGKWNISGN

-877 INDFNTPKVRF
+877 INDFNTPKIRY
-888 NLGFGNKEIIKNVGY
+888 NLGLGNKEIIKNFGFNVA
-903 NLSYR
+903 YR
-908 WQDKFYWNSSFA
+908 WQDQFYWNSSFA
-920 SGEVPAY
+920 SGQVPAY
-927 SSLDAQVSFK
+927 SSLDAQVSLK
-937 IPSVKS
+937 IPSVMS
-943 SMKLGGSNV
+943 VIRLGGSNV
-952 MNKYYITSYGNPAAG
+952 LNKYYLTSYGNPMAG
-967 AIYYLAFSYN
+967 AIYYLGLTFN

>member
-1 MRRNFTQIL
+1 MSRIYTQVF
-10 YVLFLVFAIN
+10 YVLLFVCAIHS
-20 IAAQAQNI
+20 AVQAQSI
-28 TVSGT
+28 TVSGA
-33 VKDKQSKE
+33 VKDRQSKE
-41 GLAGVSVTI
+41 GLAGVSLVI
-50 KGQTGGTAS
+50 KGQSGGTAS
-59 SGDGSFS
+59 TANGTFSFS
-66 FTTNAKVPFTL
+66 TTAKLPFTL
-77 VASYVGYGTVER
+77 VASYVGYGSVE
-89 QVTGNTAGINI
+89 QQITSNTSGII
-100 ELETAV
+100 LELETAV
-106 TLGGDVVVSASRT
+106 VLGGDVVISASRT

-134 AASIR
+134 AATIR
-139 EIAAPSFY
+139 DIAAPSFY

-157 SSMQSLTF
+157 TSTQSLTF

-243 QGASFQY
+243 QGPSFQF

-262 SVQPFNQLDVRVAK
+262 GVQQFNQLDVRVAK

-289 FLQAKDWMG
+289 FLQAKDWIG
-298 TNYANFDRNARMFK
+298 NNFSNFDRNSRTAK

-325 NVYGD
+325 NSYGD

-344 NATISGINAGSGGA
+344 NATIAGINAGSGGV

-372 AIPNAAQQA
+372 SIPTGPQQA

-414 VSRTGYNERD
+414 VSRTGYNEEN
-424 LVDYDTKSLK
+424 LVDYNTKSLK
-434 ASGAVYYNITNTI
+434 ASGAVYYNFTNTI

-472 FNIGQYKLEVKGQDF
+472 FNIGQYKVELKGQDF
-487 SIKGYTTQ
+487 YLKGYTTQ

-532 RAAGQSDAA
+532 RAAGQTDAA
-541 AHVTARGVANQG
+541 AHVLARGVANQG
-553 RFEPGSPQF
+553 RFVPGTPQF
-562 ATAMDNIMNTTIS
+562 EAAKNAILNNTIS
-575 ATVINSANPSQ
+575 STSINAQDPTK

-592 FDDKTNLYHYE
+592 FDDKSNLYHYE

-633 TIFNDLNN
+633 TIFNDLNE
-641 SIDINEYGAFGQIGK
+641 SIDIDEYGAFAQIGK
-656 KFFNDK
+656 KLFNDK
-662 VKFTFAGRYDKS
+662 VKITFAGRYDKS
-674 MNFEGRF
+674 QNFEGRF
-681 TPRITGVFTVAKNN
+681 TPRVTGVFTVAKNN

-738 NLNGNKAFTD
+738 KLDTNRPFTD

-755 ASAATGTPNP
+755 SSAATGTPNP
-765 TLLQQYTFDDRGVR
+765 ALLQQYTLDSRGVR

-789 YKGLILPN
+789 YKGLIMPN

-818 YQNVGTLAAP
+818 YQNVGTLASP
-828 TFVKFGVPVNAAGEV
+828 TFVKFGIPVNATGEV
-843 SSYGAA
+843 TSYGAA
-849 LGLDYLVGSYNISGN
+849 LGLDYLINKWTMSGN
-864 VSYNQIGDLPANY
+864 VSYNQIGDLPVNY
-877 INDFNTPKVRF
+877 INDFNTPKIRF
-888 NLGFGNKEIIKNVGY
+888 NLGVGNREIIKNFGFNV
-903 NLSYR
+903 NYR

-920 SGEVPAY
+920 SGDVPAY
-927 SSLDAQVSFK
+927 SSLDAQVSLQ

-943 SMKLGGSNV
+943 SIKLGGSNV

-967 AIYYLAFSYN
+967 AIYYIAYSFN

>member
-1 MRRNFTQIL
+1 MSRIFTKIFF
-10 YVLFLVFAIN
+10 VLLFMCTIN
-20 IAAQAQNI
+20 LFAQAQSV
-28 TVSGT
+28 TVTGI
-33 VKDKQSKE
+33 VKDRQSKE
-41 GLAGVSVTI
+41 GLAGVSLTI
-50 KGQTGGTAS
+50 KGQSGGTPS
-59 SGDGSFS
+59 TSNGTFSFS
-66 FTTNAKVPFTL
+66 TSAKLPFTL
-77 VASYVGYGTVER
+77 VASSVGYGTVE
-89 QVTGNTAGINI
+89 QQITSATTGINI
-100 ELETAV
+100 EMETAIV
-106 TLGGDVVVSASRT
+106 LGGDVVVSASRT

-201 IVGITELDVD
+201 IVGITELDID

-250 KTGINHVNDDNS
+250 KSGVNHVNDDNS
-262 SVQPFNQLDVRVAK
+262 SVQPFNQLDLRLAK
-276 SWNNKFGVKAAFS
+276 SWNKKIGVKAAFS
-289 FLQAKDWMG
+289 FLQAKDWFG
-298 TNYANFDRNARMFK
+298 NNYSNFDRNARTAK
-312 SGDRN
+312 TGDRS

-330 EVSQNMRNVALSVQ
+330 EVSQNMRNIAQSVVAAGT
-344 NATISGINAGSGGA
+344 ATFVRNYGLATGGLVPSQTQINT
-358 IPNIKALM
+358 
-366 DGAFGA
+366 
-372 AIPNAAQQA
+372 
-381 GFLAGLPAALR
+381 FLASNA
-392 PAVQNYLPFYVGLK
+392 QTQPFYVGL
-406 ANLIPDQN
+406 NTPGLIPNQN
-414 VSRTGYNERD
+414 VSRTGYNESD

-434 ASGAVYYNITNTI
+434 ASGAVYYNFTSTI

-472 FNIGQYKLEVKGQDF
+472 FNIGQYKIELKGQDF
-487 SIKGYTTQ
+487 YLKGYTTQ

-541 AHVTARGVANQG
+541 AHVIARNAANQG
-553 RFEPGSPQF
+553 RFLPGS
-562 ATAMDNIMNTTIS
+562 AEYEAAKNTIMNTTIS
-575 ATVINSANPSQ
+575 ATSINGTDPTK

-592 FDDKTNLYHYE
+592 FDDKSNLYHYE

-633 TIFNDLNN
+633 TIFNDLNE
-641 SIDINEYGAFGQIGK
+641 SIDINEYGAFAQIGK
-656 KFFNDK
+656 KMLNDK
-662 VKFTFAGRYDKS
+662 LKVTFAGRYDKS
-674 MNFEGRF
+674 QNFEGRF

-695 NIRASYQT
+695 NIRVSYQT

-738 NLNGNKAFTD
+738 KLDTNKPFTD

-755 ASAATGTPNP
+755 SSAATGTANP
-765 TLLQQYTFDDRGVR
+765 ALLQQYTFDTRGVR

-789 YKGLILPN
+789 YKGLIMPN
-797 LLVDAYGYYNIYKD
+797 LLIDAYGYYNIYKD

-818 YQNVGTLAAP
+818 YQNVGTLASP

-843 SSYGAA
+843 TSYGAA
-849 LGLDYLVGSYNISGN
+849 LGLDYLINKWTLSGN
-864 VSYNQIGDLPANY
+864 VSYNQIGDLPVNY
-877 INDFNTPKVRF
+877 INDFNTPKIRF
-888 NLGFGNKEIIKNVGY
+888 NLGLGNREIIKNFGFNV
-903 NLSYR
+903 SYR

-920 SGEVPAY
+920 SGDVPAY
-927 SSLDAQVSFK
+927 SSLDAQVSLQ

-943 SMKLGGSNV
+943 AIKLGGSNV

-967 AIYYLAFSYN
+967 AIYYISYSFN